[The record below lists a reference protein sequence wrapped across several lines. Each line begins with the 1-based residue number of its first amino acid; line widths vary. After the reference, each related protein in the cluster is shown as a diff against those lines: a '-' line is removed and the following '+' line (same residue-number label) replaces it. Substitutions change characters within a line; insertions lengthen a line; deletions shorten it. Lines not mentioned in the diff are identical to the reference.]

1 LTRGFNEGFFMA
13 RSNSKQN
20 ALMGSL
26 SDFIRRHP
34 KTSATI
40 AFNLGIYAALATK
53 KGLSKGISKSDL
65 QRLPAKVA
73 ELVPDLP
80 SLASL
85 PSLPELRGY
94 LPGLLGAGTEKA
106 ASGNGRKRPAKRQA
120 KRAKTVK
127 RNAKRRL

>member
-1 LTRGFNEGFFMA
+1 MA
-13 RSNSKQN
+13 RKSNTKQSP
-20 ALMGSL
+20 LIGSL

-80 SLASL
+80 SLSSR

-94 LPGLLGAGTEKA
+94 IPALLGAATSN
-106 ASGNGRKRPAKRQA
+106 ASSGDGRKRPAKRRM
-120 KRAKTVK
+120 KRAKVAG
-127 RNAKRRL
+127 RKRRL